1 MVESNQYEH
10 RAAPTLYTLASILR
24 IWRQLLENP
33 ARYQDNDP
41 GFHSAQMYV
50 RAHSHSIE
58 SNTCKNDICLMVSEC
73 VCVCLCVLC
82 TKSIHA
88 QVLDVYVCA
97 SGCECDG
104 PFCVCASHTRKT
116 LCGPSRR
123 CDGNGY
129 GVYGF
134 HRRCN
139 YIECALRWWK
149 QRQHQHSCQMLLL
162 LLDLLFH
169 HLIRFVYVSTA
180 KCMPGCVFF
189 SFFVHSRS
197 LWKWM

>member
-1 MVESNQYEH
+1 MAESNQYEH
-10 RAAPTLYTLASILR
+10 RAAPTLYSLHTGIDSSNLTSAAWKPSALP
-24 IWRQLLENP
+24 RQRSRVSFSSN
-33 ARYQDNDP
+33 
-41 GFHSAQMYV
+41 V
-50 RAHSHSIE
+50 RARTFSFDRIE
-58 SNTCKNDICLMVSEC
+58 CMQKWYMSDGVW
-73 VCVCLCVLC
+73 VCVSVR

-88 QVLDVYVCA
+88 QVLDVCVWV

-104 PFCVCASHTRKT
+104 PFCVCASHTSKT

-134 HRRCN
+134 HRRC
-139 YIECALRWWK
+139 YYTEWALHWWK
-149 QRQHQHSCQMLLL
+149 QHRQQHWCQMLLL

-169 HLIRFVYVSTA
+169 HLIRFVYISTA

-189 SFFVHSRS
+189 SFFVRSRS